1 MLSPIGKILSL
12 IWEML
17 SLVWA
22 ILSPNFGERLSPER
36 GEFQL
41 VSLAPAH
48 HSFSGDRRGGQTKK
62 GGMAPTLSLSLSL
75 SLLIRGVEKGP
86 LARDRVNQTFL
97 PSLSFFPPLLS
108 VSQELMDPGGLW
120 IHYCLVER
128 SRKDKV
134 LRSVPNTLEIIGTTY
149 SMPNKC
155 TTLQQLA
162 RVLYNYAF
170 SSDGNSSTKARV
182 VVVVYVVDSKSMV
195 LNNCVLS
202 APHIEAPL

>member
-1 MLSPIGKILSL
+1 MEMLSPIGKILSL

-97 PSLSFFPPLLS
+97 PSFSLSFFPPPPARFSGVDGSGRALDSLLPCRKE
-108 VSQELMDPGGLW
+108 QEGQGSALCAEHSGNHRYYL
-120 IHYCLVER
+120 
-128 SRKDKV
+128 
-134 LRSVPNTLEIIGTTY
+134 
-149 SMPNKC
+149 
-155 TTLQQLA
+155 
-162 RVLYNYAF
+162 LYA
-170 SSDGNSSTKARV
+170 
-182 VVVVYVVDSKSMV
+182 
-195 LNNCVLS
+195 
-202 APHIEAPL
+202 